1 MLGPEL
7 GTELEWDE
15 WGVGHRIQGKPE
27 CERQVQ
33 QKHQVSKSEYKCEAK
48 DHKDPQ
54 TRKENLK
61 LVLKRLD
68 LQEVPDDS
76 GLAGVLFV
84 VPLRSQPKWRGN
96 Y

>member
-7 GTELEWDE
+7 GTEVEWE
-15 WGVGHRIQGKPE
+15 KRALGHRVQGKPE

-33 QKHQVSKSEYKCEAK
+33 QKHQVRKSEYKCEAK
-48 DHKDPQ
+48 DHQDPQ
-54 TRKENLK
+54 TSKENLK
-61 LVLKRLD
+61 LVFKRLD
-68 LQEVPDDS
+68 LQEVPDDL

-84 VPLRSQPKWRGN
+84 VPLPNQPKWRGN